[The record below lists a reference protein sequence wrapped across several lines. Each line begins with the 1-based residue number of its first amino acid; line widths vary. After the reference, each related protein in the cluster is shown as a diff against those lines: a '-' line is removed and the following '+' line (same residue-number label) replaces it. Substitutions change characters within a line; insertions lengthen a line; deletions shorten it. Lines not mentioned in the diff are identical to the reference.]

1 MNSGNVYTW
10 GIKAQIER
18 PVAMTTIGTKF
29 FVPLD
34 DDGSILGQGAST
46 NSSATPQLITIPSG
60 AAIMDG
66 CAGDFHITLLSYTGS
81 VYSFGSD
88 KYGQLGDGNSN
99 T

>member
-18 PVAMTTIGTKF
+18 PVAITTLGTKL

-34 DDGSILGQGAST
+34 DDGSILGQG
-46 NSSATPQLITIPSG
+46 SSVLTAATPQQITIPSG
-60 AAIMDG
+60 ATIMDA
-66 CAGDFHITLLSYTGS
+66 CAGDFHVTLLSYAGN